1 MGARVLSDGNVS
13 AMRSSIHWAVLG
25 LLIERPGH
33 GYDVFQRFDDA
44 YAGAIELTTHS
55 QMNGA
60 VKALEQRG
68 LIERLPA
75 EASNPGAQSQR
86 RIIYRATAGGLRA
99 YEHWLMS
106 YSPRSADAPGVFA
119 RMLAGLPVETALAVI
134 DRYEQACLSEISG
147 TRLLR
152 ADQNAAGDAQAL
164 AARLIAEEKHLALT
178 AKIQWARYARS
189 QLKTLSN
196 VQANARGLGPPDAGA
211 VGRRGARGSAS

>member
-1 MGARVLSDGNVS
+1 MGARILNDGNVS

-25 LLIERPGH
+25 LLIERPAH
-33 GYDVFQRFDDA
+33 GYDVFQRFDAD

-75 EASNPGAQSQR
+75 QAPSPDAQPQR
-86 RIIYRATAGGLRA
+86 RITYQATASGLRA
-99 YEHWLMS
+99 YEHWMMN

-119 RMLAGLPVETALAVI
+119 RMLAGLPVGTALAVI
-134 DRYEQACLSEISG
+134 ERYEQSCLSEISG

-152 ADQNAAGDAQAL
+152 ADRRASGGAQAL
-164 AARLIAEEKHLALT
+164 AAQLVAEEKHLALT

-189 QLKTLSN
+189 QLKTLASE
-196 VQANARGLGPPDAGA
+196 
-211 VGRRGARGSAS
+211 GRPG